1 MKEAIFHLLPPMSL
15 ASFIFAYLLGSI
27 PFGFVIAKISGLG
40 DIRTQG
46 SGNIGATNMLRVGN
60 KWLAFF
66 TLFSDAGKGMLAV
79 WLADR
84 FMGETSAM
92 LACVAVVLGHMFPF
106 WLGFKGGKGVATT
119 LGALGM
125 LYWPLGAFMALA
137 WLGVFLLTG
146 VSSVSAIVAMALA
159 PTFCMLF
166 ASHGLALVSCILALM
181 VIARHH
187 ANIRRLIRGEEHSFK
202 R

>member
-27 PFGFVIAKISGLG
+27 PFGFVLAKISGIG

-60 KWLAFF
+60 RWLAFF
-66 TLFSDAGKGMLAV
+66 TLFSDAGKGVLAV
-79 WLADR
+79 WLANR

-92 LACVAVVLGHMFPF
+92 LAAVAVVLGHMFPF

-125 LYWPLGAFMALA
+125 LYWPLGGFMALA
-137 WLGVFLLTG
+137 WLGVFILTG

-166 ASHGLALVSCILALM
+166 ASHSLALVSCILALM

-187 ANIRRLIRGEEHSFK
+187 ANIRRLIKGEEHSFK